1 MEIKKNDMVTMM
13 YTNGSM
19 EDIMKEDNYIN
30 DSISLF
36 IMPKIFMTSI
46 NGVNVVVDDQTYLLG
61 DIVQNDEIENQ
72 YGLLVKNRQNDKIL
86 KEALRVSILN
96 LLKLFIDNKVKLNNI
111 FINRHQF
118 TTEKEMEVFRLI
130 FLEILTLLPKNKYV
144 DKVLIII
151 TNTSGGDCDE
161 IDVND

>member
-19 EDIMKEDNYIN
+19 EDIMKEDNYKD

-118 TTEKEMEVFRLI
+118 TTEKERRI
-130 FLEILTLLPKNKYV
+130 R
-144 DKVLIII
+144 
-151 TNTSGGDCDE
+151 
-161 IDVND
+161 